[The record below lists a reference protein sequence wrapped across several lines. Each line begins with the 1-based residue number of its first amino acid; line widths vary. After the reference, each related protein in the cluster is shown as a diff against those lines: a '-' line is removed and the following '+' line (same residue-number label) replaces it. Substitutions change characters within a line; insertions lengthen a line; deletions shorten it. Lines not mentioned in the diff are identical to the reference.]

1 MKNIKILFSLMILMA
16 FGLGSC
22 NDDLAQP
29 PVTLP
34 EGGIGT
40 GAWNSPMTVYQVS
53 LGSVNNAFQSCW
65 VKGYIVG
72 YVNTDIANVLKEE
85 TATFT
90 VPATI
95 KTNLLL
101 AATPDERDWTK
112 CIPVQLP
119 SGPVRN
125 ALNLGDHSDN
135 QGKEVCILG
144 TTGSKYC
151 SAYGLR
157 GSSAYKWGAEGDE
170 SIDNKKPDVPVI
182 TGVTI
187 YSALP
192 ETATELDPAWTID
205 NVSISGSITYVW
217 SWKVY
222 NSKGYLNAS
231 AYANDTANA
240 SLAYCYSPVISL
252 EGYTSAVMSFDH
264 AARFQTTLRELCKAV
279 VRVEGS
285 TEWTELVIP
294 TWPGTSGWT
303 FVNSG
308 EIDLSSYVGKKVQI
322 GFKYQSSAEGA
333 DTWEIK
339 NVNVT
344 GSK

>member
-1 MKNIKILFSLMILMA
+1 MKNIKILFSLMVLMA
-16 FGLGSC
+16 LGLGSC

-29 PVTLP
+29 PVTIP

-53 LGSVNNAFQSCW
+53 LGSVNNAFETCW

-72 YVNTDIANVLKEE
+72 YVNVDVANVLKEE

-90 VPATI
+90 VPATV
-95 KTNLLL
+95 KTNILL
-101 AATPDERDWTK
+101 AATPDERDWSK

-125 ALNLGDHSDN
+125 ALNLGDNADN
-135 QGKEVCILG
+135 LGKEVCILG

-157 GSSAYKWGAEGDE
+157 SASAYKWGEEGDE

-182 TGVTI
+182 TGKTI

-192 ETATELDPAWTID
+192 ATATELDPTWTID
-205 NVSISGSITYVW
+205 NVSLSGSITYVW
-217 SWKVY
+217 SWKIY
-222 NSKGYLNAS
+222 NNNGYLNAS
-231 AYANDTANA
+231 AFANSTANP

-252 EGYTSAVMSFDH
+252 EDYTTAAMNFEH
-264 AARFQTTLRELCKAV
+264 AAKFQTTIKELCKAV
-279 VRVEGS
+279 VREEGA
-285 TEWTELVIP
+285 TEWTELDIP
-294 TWPGTSGWT
+294 TWPGTTSWA

-308 EIDLSSYVGKKVQI
+308 EIDLSAFAGKKVQV
-322 GFKYQSSAEGA
+322 GFKYESSAEGA